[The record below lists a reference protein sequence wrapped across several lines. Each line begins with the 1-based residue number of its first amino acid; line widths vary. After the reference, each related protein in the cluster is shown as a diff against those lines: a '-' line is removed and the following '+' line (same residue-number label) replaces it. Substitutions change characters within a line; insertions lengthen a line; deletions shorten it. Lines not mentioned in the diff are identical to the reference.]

1 MANNNRHNRDR
12 GDRGERGQREFFTL
26 GEHAVGSKH
35 YRFRY
40 DGRTYRI
47 LERTVSASGEESEEL
62 LLLEETEARTA
73 YDAWNRIKRPERFGL
88 GG

>member
-1 MANNNRHNRDR
+1 MANNRNNRDR
-12 GDRGERGQREFFTL
+12 GDRASREFFTL
-26 GEHAVGSKH
+26 GEHAVDAKR

-47 LERTVSASGEESEEL
+47 LERIVSTSGEESEEV

-73 YDAWNRIKRPERFGL
+73 YDAWNRIKRPERYGTM
-88 GG
+88 G

>member
-1 MANNNRHNRDR
+1 MANNNRQHR
-12 GDRGERGQREFFTL
+12 GSDRGERSPREFFTL

-47 LERTVSASGEESEEL
+47 LERTVSASGEESEET
-62 LLLEETEARTA
+62 LLLEEADARA
-73 YDAWNRIKRPERFGL
+73 SYDAWNRIKRPERYGNA
-88 GG
+88 

>member
-1 MANNNRHNRDR
+1 MANNNRQNR
-12 GDRGERGQREFFTL
+12 DRGERGQREFFTL

-47 LERTVSASGEESEEL
+47 LECTVSASGEEREETI
-62 LLLEETEARTA
+62 LLEEADARVS
-73 YDAWNRIKRPERFGL
+73 YDAWNRIKRPERFGSV
-88 GG
+88 G

>member
-1 MANNNRHNRDR
+1 MANNRQNHNRDR
-12 GDRGERGQREFFTL
+12 GERSQREFFTL

-47 LERTVSASGEESEEL
+47 MECTVSASGEQSEEQV
-62 LLLEETEARTA
+62 LLEETDARTA
-73 YDAWNRIKRPERFGL
+73 YDAWNRIKRPERYGN